1 MKNLTKTQK
10 ITISALAMAMY
21 VVIMIFTQ
29 SFAFGQYQVR
39 LATAIYG
46 LSALFPFLTIP
57 LGIANCLSN
66 TIMGGLGPLD
76 MMGGGCIGI
85 LTCSLIV
92 LAKRHNLSN
101 LLIVVIITFVPGL
114 GVATWL
120 SYLLHIPYN
129 VLALSLVIGQF
140 FPGIVGAVAVT
151 ALEKRFG
158 RENKMQKEVINNEN

>member
-1 MKNLTKTQK
+1 MKELSKTQK

-46 LSALFPFLTIP
+46 LSALFPFLIIP

-76 MMGGGCIGI
+76 MLGGGCVGI

-101 LLIVVIITFVPGL
+101 LFIVVIITLVPGL

-120 SYLLHIPYN
+120 SYLLHIPYS

-140 FPGIVGAVAVT
+140 FPGIVSAVAVT
-151 ALEKRFG
+151 ALEKRYNK
-158 RENKMQKEVINNEN
+158 ENQIQKEVANNEN

>member
-101 LLIVVIITFVPGL
+101 LLIVVVS
-114 GVATWL
+114 V
-120 SYLLHIPYN
+120 
-129 VLALSLVIGQF
+129 
-140 FPGIVGAVAVT
+140 
-151 ALEKRFG
+151 K
-158 RENKMQKEVINNEN
+158 